1 MPGEHV
7 LIFGGNDRI
16 ARSMTKLMLVRLW
29 NVTSV
34 VRSPGQESII
44 LQLGKDQPG
53 MINVVI
59 ADLQDIRS
67 PDDAAKILMSVKPT
81 AVVFVAG
88 LCPNS

>member
-7 LIFGGNDRI
+7 LIFGGNDKI
-16 ARSMTKLMLVRLW
+16 ARSMTKLTLVRLW

-34 VRSPGQESII
+34 IRSPGQEGII

-59 ADLQDIRS
+59 ANLQDIRS

-81 AVVFVAG
+81 AVVLVAG
-88 LCPNS
+88 LYPNS